1 MGSLPGACPGTCSWQ
16 KVWTKGQDL
25 ALLVS
30 SKSCKGSWLFQWE
43 MWVNK
48 IHQAIN
54 TLIHFSHPD
63 RMHFSDIPLSV
74 YGWIR
79 LASLC
84 KFYTVLCGI
93 RMSIHARAVI
103 SHSPSVLLK
112 LQKCQAYT
120 SWQNSKL
127 VLSYVLF
134 PQAFVVQ
141 TMQQVQLGHTR
152 ELKNMNAD
160 TNLPPCNGYVLLKC

>member
-1 MGSLPGACPGTCSWQ
+1 MGSLPGACPRTCRWQ

-25 ALLVS
+25 ALPVS

-54 TLIHFSHPD
+54 TPIQFCHSD
-63 RMHFSDIPLSV
+63 RMHFSDIPLSA

-93 RMSIHARAVI
+93 WTSIHARAVL
-103 SHSPSVLLK
+103 SHSLSVLLK

-120 SWQNSKL
+120 SWQSSKL
-127 VLSYVLF
+127 MLSYVLF

-141 TMQQVQLGHTR
+141 TMQQGQLEHPR
-152 ELKNMNAD
+152 ELKNMNTD
-160 TNLPPCNGYVLLKC
+160 RNLPSCNGYVLLKC